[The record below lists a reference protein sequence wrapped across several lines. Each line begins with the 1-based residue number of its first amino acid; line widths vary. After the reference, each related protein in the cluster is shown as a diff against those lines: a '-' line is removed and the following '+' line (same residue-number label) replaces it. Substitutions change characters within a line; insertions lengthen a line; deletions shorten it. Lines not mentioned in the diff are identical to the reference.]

1 MNAQSVA
8 NALVA
13 QGCSYTAV
21 IEPIED
27 LPGRIQITDTI
38 HVQVPAEG
46 DVLHVVMKLTD
57 GELVFGRPRK
67 RIGYVEQD
75 ISCAIHQWLASPLN

>member
-1 MNAQSVA
+1 MNAQLVA

-13 QGCSYTAV
+13 KGCSYTAV
-21 IEPIED
+21 IEPGEHV
-27 LPGRIQITDTI
+27 PGRVQITEAI

-57 GELVFGRPRK
+57 GELVYGRPRR

-75 ISCAIHQWLASPLN
+75 ISCAIHQGWPRP